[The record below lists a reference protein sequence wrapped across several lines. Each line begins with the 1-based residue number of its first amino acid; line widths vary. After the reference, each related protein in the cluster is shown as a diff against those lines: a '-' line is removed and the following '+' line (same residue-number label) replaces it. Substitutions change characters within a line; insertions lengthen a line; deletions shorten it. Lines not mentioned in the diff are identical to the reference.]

1 MMGRSSFL
9 TVLLVSALLIL
20 SSSHGFGRK
29 VMATVEHED
38 STVLL
43 EETEG
48 KPREMIESMDYK
60 DPGPN
65 TNPKA
70 GYMFSP
76 PPQGPKG

>member
-1 MMGRSSFL
+1 MGRSSFL

-20 SSSHGFGRK
+20 SSSRGFGRK
-29 VMATVEHED
+29 VMATVEFED
-38 STVLL
+38 STVPL
-43 EETEG
+43 EETAG

-65 TNPKA
+65 TNPRA

-76 PPQGPKG
+76 PPHGPKG